1 MDILQLLVSGIANG
15 CIYGLLALGFVLIYK
30 ASEAVNFAQGDM
42 LMLGAFLGIT
52 FINASHG
59 DLPFL
64 VGLTLAAMVLGVFGY
79 LLDRLVLRGIFGQ
92 PQFAMVIL
100 TIALGFLLRFF
111 AGVVWGHDPISLE
124 TPFAGK
130 TLEMG
135 GLIISVVDAVI
146 ILATVALTSVLY
158 FFFAHTRLGIAM
170 QASSQNQMAA
180 YYMGIPVKRVN
191 AIVWA
196 LSGVVAAI
204 AGVLFAAKG
213 AVEPSMGLLFG
224 IKAFAA
230 AVIGGLGS
238 LPGALLGGLLVG
250 IVEPFAG
257 RYLPSGVGQ
266 VAPYVLMLL
275 VLILRPG
282 GLFAQISQKKV

>member
-1 MDILQLLVSGIANG
+1 
-15 CIYGLLALGFVLIYK
+15 
-30 ASEAVNFAQGDM
+30 
-42 LMLGAFLGIT
+42 
-52 FINASHG
+52 
-59 DLPFL
+59 
-64 VGLTLAAMVLGVFGY
+64 
-79 LLDRLVLRGIFGQ
+79 
-92 PQFAMVIL
+92 MVIL
-100 TIALGFLLRFF
+100 TIALGFLLRFA
-111 AGVVWGHDPISLE
+111 AGVIWGHDPASLQ
-124 TPFAGK
+124 TPFVGRVW
-130 TLEMG
+130 EFG
-135 GLIISVVDAVI
+135 ELIIPVVDAVI
-146 ILATVALTSVLY
+146 IITTVALTSILY
-158 FFFAHTRLGIAM
+158 FFFARTRLGVAM

-180 YYMGIPVKRVN
+180 YYMGIPVKRIN

-204 AGVLFAAKG
+204 AGVMFAAKG
-213 AVEPSMGLLFG
+213 AVEPSVGLLFG

-266 VAPYVLMLL
+266 IAPYVLMLL

>member
-1 MDILQLLVSGIANG
+1 MDILQLLVSGVANG

-42 LMLGAFLGIT
+42 MMLGAFLGIT
-52 FINASHG
+52 FINAEYA

-64 VGLTLAAMVLGVFGY
+64 IGITLAALILGIFGY
-79 LLDRLVLRGIFGQ
+79 LLDRLVLRAIFGQ

-100 TIALGFLLRFF
+100 TIALGFLLRFA
-111 AGVVWGHDPISLE
+111 AGVIWGHDPASLQ
-124 TPFAGK
+124 TPFVGK
-130 TLEMG
+130 VWEFG
-135 GLIISVVDAVI
+135 ELIIPVVDALI
-146 ILATVALTSVLY
+146 ITTTVALTSILY
-158 FFFAHTRLGIAM
+158 FFFARTRLGVAM

-180 YYMGIPVKRVN
+180 YYMGIPVKRIN

-204 AGVLFAAKG
+204 AGVMFAAKG
-213 AVEPSMGLLFG
+213 AVEPSVGLLFG

-250 IVEPFAG
+250 IGEPFAG

-266 VAPYVLMLL
+266 IAPYVLMLL

>member
-42 LMLGAFLGIT
+42 MMLGAFLGIT
-52 FINASHG
+52 FINASYA

-64 VGLTLAAMVLGVFGY
+64 IGITLAALLLGLFGY
-79 LLDRLVLRGIFGQ
+79 LLDRFVLRAIFGQ
-92 PQFAMVIL
+92 PQFAMVIIL
-100 TIALGFLLRFF
+100 T
-111 AGVVWGHDPISLE
+111 
-124 TPFAGK
+124 
-130 TLEMG
+130 
-135 GLIISVVDAVI
+135 
-146 ILATVALTSVLY
+146 TVALTCILY
-158 FFFAHTRLGIAM
+158 FFFARTRLGVAM

-180 YYMGIPVKRVN
+180 YYMGIPVKRIN

-213 AVEPSMGLLFG
+213 AVEPSVGLLFG

-257 RYLPSGVGQ
+257 RFLPEVGQ
-266 VAPYVLMLL
+266 IAPYLLMLVVL
-275 VLILRPG
+275 VLRPG

>member
-1 MDILQLLVSGIANG
+1 MDILQLLIGGIANG

-42 LMLGAFLGIT
+42 LMLGAFLGIA
-52 FINASHG
+52 FINTNQA

-64 VGLTLAAMVLGVFGY
+64 LGLTLAAMVLGVFGY
-79 LLDRLVLRGIFGQ
+79 LLDRFVLRGIFGQ

-100 TIALGFLLRFF
+100 TIALGFLMRFA
-111 AGVVWGHDPISLE
+111 AGAIWGHDPISLE
-124 TPFAGK
+124 TPFAGQI
-130 TLEMG
+130 LEAG
-135 GLIISVVDAVI
+135 GLVIPVVDAVI
-146 ILATVALTSVLY
+146 ILATVGLTTTLY
-158 FFFAHTRLGIAM
+158 FFFARTKLGVAM

-191 AIVWA
+191 GIVWA

-238 LPGALLGGLLVG
+238 LPGALAGGLLVG

-266 VAPYVLMLL
+266 IAPYILMLL
-275 VLILRPG
+275 VLVFRPS
-282 GLFAQISQKKV
+282 GLFAQVSQKKV